1 MDCVMVILRI
11 NVITR
16 DCFIKI
22 DFKYKPN
29 TFIYQPIISTYMPS
43 LTILNNF
50 DAQKHIK
57 AN

>member
-1 MDCVMVILRI
+1 MFKLLLQRVTHDSL
-11 NVITR
+11 T
-16 DCFIKI
+16 KI
-22 DFKYKPN
+22 DFKYKRN
-29 TFIYQPIISTYMPS
+29 TFLYQPIISIYMPS